1 MMKKVFTLLSLF
13 VAVASAR
20 VSAQITFSVAHPD
33 TTNVTAGGSFSADN
47 NITNPSATDNITIQW
62 RVSATNWPAD
72 WLTTLGVCDM
82 NGCYASADIWPSALK
97 ECVYAPG
104 AGDFH
109 VQADLSSVSTPGPYY
124 LRIKLNRK
132 DGAVG
137 DTVMETYIIGKS
149 VSASNIVKSNSN
161 IVLYPNPATNSVNLV
176 YEASADIKNIALY
189 NIIGRQINL
198 FRPTDNSSAN
208 LNIDGI
214 PAGIYF
220 VRLINS
226 RGDVV
231 ATRKFTK
238 Q

>member
-1 MMKKVFTLLSLF
+1 MKKVFTLLSLF
-13 VAVASAR
+13 VALAAGKAG
-20 VSAQITFSVAHPD
+20 AQITFSVDNPD
-33 TTNVTAGGSFSADN
+33 TTILSASGSYTATNNVN
-47 NITNPSATDNITIQW
+47 NTSPTDNITIQW

-72 WLTTLGVCDM
+72 WLTTLGICDM
-82 NGCYASADIWPSALK
+82 NGCYSDVWPSTLK

-104 AGDFH
+104 HGDFH
-109 VQADLSSVSTPGPYY
+109 VQSDLTSVSTPGPYY
-124 LRIKLNRK
+124 LRVKLNRK
-132 DGAVG
+132 DGAAG
-137 DTVMETYIIGKS
+137 DTVMETYIISKSS
-149 VSASNIVKSNSN
+149 VSASNVVKSSSN

-176 YEASADIKNIALY
+176 YEASSDIKNIALY